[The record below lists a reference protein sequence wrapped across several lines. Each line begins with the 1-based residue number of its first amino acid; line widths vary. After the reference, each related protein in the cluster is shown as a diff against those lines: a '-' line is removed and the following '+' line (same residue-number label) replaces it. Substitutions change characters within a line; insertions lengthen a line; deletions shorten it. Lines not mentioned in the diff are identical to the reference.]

1 MDEDRT
7 YLETILYIQKEFD
20 PKLKASDKVSDKLS
34 YMDKMF
40 YRLLLVA
47 FVVWEFFTTKTLS
60 EITSMAESTTRRYL
74 LRFRD
79 LGVIRPDGK
88 NRGTKYY
95 LSVR

>member
-20 PKLKASDKVSDKLS
+20 PKLKVSDKE
-34 YMDKMF
+34 KMF
-40 YRLLLVA
+40 YRLLLGA
-47 FVVWEFFTTKTLS
+47 FVEREFVTTKTMS
-60 EITSMAESTTRRYL
+60 EITGMAESATRRYL

>member
-20 PKLKASDKVSDKLS
+20 PKLKVSDKE
-34 YMDKMF
+34 KMF
-40 YRLLLVA
+40 YRLLLGA
-47 FVVWEFFTTKTLS
+47 FVEREFVTTKTMS
-60 EITSMAESTTRRYL
+60 EITGIAESTTRRYL

>member
-20 PKLKASDKVSDKLS
+20 PKLKVSDKE
-34 YMDKMF
+34 KMF
-40 YRLLLVA
+40 YRLLLGA
-47 FVVWEFFTTKTLS
+47 FVEREFVTTKTMS
-60 EITSMAESTTRRYL
+60 EITGMAESTTRRYL

-79 LGVIRPDGK
+79 LGVIRPDGR

>member
-20 PKLKASDKVSDKLS
+20 PKLKVSDKE
-34 YMDKMF
+34 KMF
-40 YRLLLVA
+40 YRLLLGA
-47 FVVWEFFTTKTLS
+47 FVEREFVTTKTMS

>member
-20 PKLKASDKVSDKLS
+20 PKLKVSDKE
-34 YMDKMF
+34 KMF
-40 YRLLLVA
+40 YRLLLGA
-47 FVVWEFFTTKTLS
+47 FVEREFVTTKTMS
-60 EITSMAESTTRRYL
+60 DITGMAESTTRRYL